1 MLFGLPW
8 YAIVAIISVAG
19 GLFYAYKEKE
29 MEMESKR
36 MGGARELNELRQ
48 IVHNLKSRV
57 ENLEAIAAEEQSQ
70 GSNDSSDPLGEIEI
84 DDKDEANSGK
94 SNHSGSSNIK
104 NNLRS

>member
-8 YAIVAIISVAG
+8 YAIVAIVSVAG

-29 MEMESKR
+29 MELEGKR

-48 IVHNLKSRV
+48 VVHNLKSRV
-57 ENLEAIAAEEQSQ
+57 ENLEAIVTEER
-70 GSNDSSDPLGEIEI
+70 SSRSDHNSDGLGDIEI
-84 DDKDEANSGK
+84 DEEERPSDSD
-94 SNHSGSSNIK
+94 SSSIK